1 MSKRPPNHPVHTERT
16 VMRALQTFY
25 IFIYCTCGLS
35 DGDAC
40 PFLGGPSTPDRYPTE
55 MTEGLSQA
63 SVDMAAQ
70 DRCHDRCT
78 CHPVRL
84 RDEGM
89 LMSEHV
95 GL

>member
-1 MSKRPPNHPVHTERT
+1 
-16 VMRALQTFY
+16 
-25 IFIYCTCGLS
+25 
-35 DGDAC
+35 
-40 PFLGGPSTPDRYPTE
+40 

-70 DRCHDRCT
+70 DLCHDRCT
-78 CHPVRL
+78 YHPVRL